1 LVEAGKSLVAGGSI
15 PWVAWMLRLGNIDN
29 STGHVPMAL
38 VGRNSSQSDNFPRAL
53 IVDSALTNSQY
64 YSGYQP
70 LNSQSISAVSR

>member
-1 LVEAGKSLVAGGSI
+1 V
-15 PWVAWMLRLGNIDN
+15 RY
-29 STGHVPMAL
+29 
-38 VGRNSSQSDNFPRAL
+38 SSQSDNFPRAL